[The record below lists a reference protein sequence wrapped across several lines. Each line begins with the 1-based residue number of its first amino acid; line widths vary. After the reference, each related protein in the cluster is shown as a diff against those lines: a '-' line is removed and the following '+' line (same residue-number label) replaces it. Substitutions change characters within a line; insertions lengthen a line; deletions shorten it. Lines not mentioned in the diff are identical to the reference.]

1 VAGAGGKEVGRVSIR
16 VVPDLDRFREQLKAE
31 LEKFEKETLKIK
43 ASVDTSGIR
52 QQVSAATKNL
62 PDAEVKV
69 KTDSKE
75 LSGLSKQLKDST
87 EKVKPEVEP
96 KIKLDAFQRRYINKI
111 RAAIAEFEA
120 NIPLTVDGELIRREL
135 DAEAKRAIK
144 EIEKINFY
152 DKDLDEQELADLRRD
167 VDLFYDDIKRKGSES
182 LLLNRDNAGAIKRAV
197 KSLQDFIKVDVE
209 LDLQRKTFDKAVE
222 EAKEQSE
229 KIWSDLDAKL
239 NIRVEDG
246 EIIKIRK
253 SLSERVVVP
262 VDIQARF
269 DRGGF
274 TRAAAIAIAGSFKV
288 AGAALGGVTK
298 GLGVLQK
305 AFSRFSAE
313 SVITGVAI
321 VAAVA
326 ALAAPAIALLSGA
339 LLTLPAALAGIL
351 VPVGVIALGLDGIKK
366 AAETAKPA
374 FEELKKAVSDTFENG
389 LKPGFELIRDR
400 LIPGLTEPLKGVAS
414 SLSTAFNS
422 VIGTLS
428 SGSGLNNL
436 QRTID
441 SIAEA
446 IKTAAPGLQSF
457 TSALTS
463 LVANVSAKFPNLS
476 ESFNNV
482 GKDFDNWI
490 AKISS
495 NGQLDTALD
504 TLGGTLSE
512 IGGTIKDI
520 AQWGFDNL
528 ADPNFGNQLKG
539 FATDLRGLVND
550 VLPLLKSGFQD
561 IATVVSGIR
570 DTVDAIKAA
579 ASTFEKFTF
588 GDGPITQDR
597 LNEQRKLWGNWS
609 KFGIDDDANIVK
621 WLGLQRGGVAKESA
635 ALGQEAA
642 QKFQESMANAAVS
655 GDNGAGLTDA
665 INRQLTSA
673 LDVSKELQAE
683 ALRSTF
689 TGMGVTDAVGTQIA
703 TQIGA
708 VIAKTQ
714 ESVRNLGPALQAD
727 IDAALMPL
735 NQIPQKVIPSLA
747 ALGAAFGG
755 AWAAI
760 GNIVRQSADEIGNSI
775 ALSFQQIP
783 AKLNAAWAGLG
794 ASIGGALGAVKGVVT
809 SSMAGITDA
818 FGQAF
823 AGVAGRVA
831 SALSGVPAAVGAAI
845 TPAIG
850 VVQAVMTGII
860 NLVSIAGSQIAGVAS
875 ATFAQFPPAVQ
886 GAMSPAIAAVGSVGQ
901 QMISTM
907 LAFAGAAESAGRAIG
922 ASFAAG
928 IASSADLVAGAASA
942 LMGAARAFFP
952 NSPADKGPF
961 SGSGWVDKSG
971 EAIGQGFS
979 AGIESSV
986 GGVVDIARVMMQ
998 QVKDVFGDAS
1008 GVVFNFNFN
1017 EVAQPISQFSN
1028 SIAGI
1033 GTSMAGALPAAQEFQ
1048 QTLGQTGQSLAMLDS
1063 SQSKGRIEEL
1073 KKSLLELEIQRK
1085 QLEAARD
1092 MPGADQAAI
1101 KAQIEQI
1108 RNQKNLLGL
1117 ERDKLTYAQKYG
1129 GQMSSTAQS
1138 YKEQM
1143 NSLQQIP
1150 FDFATATSNQFM
1162 SDLGWSGQGAIPSL
1176 MQQGMDFGTNF
1187 IFNVANMDDA
1197 LSGQRVLQNRT
1208 AQATLGR

>member
-1 VAGAGGKEVGRVSIR
+1 
-16 VVPDLDRFREQLKAE
+16 LDEFREKLGAE
-31 LEKFEKETLKIK
+31 LEKWEK
-43 ASVDTSGIR
+43 
-52 QQVSAATKNL
+52 
-62 PDAEVKV
+62 
-69 KTDSKE
+69 KT
-75 LSGLSKQLKDST
+75 
-87 EKVKPEVEP
+87 
-96 KIKLDAFQRRYINKI
+96 
-111 RAAIAEFEA
+111 
-120 NIPLTVDGELIRREL
+120 
-135 DAEAKRAIK
+135 
-144 EIEKINFY
+144 
-152 DKDLDEQELADLRRD
+152 
-167 VDLFYDDIKRKGSES
+167 
-182 LLLNRDNAGAIKRAV
+182 
-197 KSLQDFIKVDVE
+197 
-209 LDLQRKTFDKAVE
+209 
-222 EAKEQSE
+222 
-229 KIWSDLDAKL
+229 
-239 NIRVEDG
+239 
-246 EIIKIRK
+246 
-253 SLSERVVVP
+253 
-262 VDIQARF
+262 VDIQARLKDSGKKLTDDVKGATKNLTADVAAKATGTEKLAKDIQGAAKGSKAKVEVDVEPNP
-269 DRGGF
+269 DRASFNAKLRGF
-274 TRAAAIAIAGSFKV
+274 LAGVGRGLRGNAGVIKVPVEVDLERRGLGRSIRSFVSAIRGAFSNAAATARSGLDTLVSSFGGLSK
-288 AGAALGGVTK
+288 AL
-298 GLGVLQK
+298 
-305 AFSRFSAE
+305 SRFSPE
-313 SVITGVAI
+313 SIIQAVAI
-321 VAAVA
+321 IGAVA

-351 VPVGVIALGLDGIKK
+351 VPIGVVALGLDGIKK

-414 SLSTAFNS
+414 SLSKAFNS

-428 SGSGLNNL
+428 SPPGLNNL
-436 QRTID
+436 QRTVENIG
-441 SIAEA
+441 AA
-446 IKTAAPGLQSF
+446 IRAAAPGLQSF
-457 TSALTS
+457 TSGLTS
-463 LVANVSAKFPNLS
+463 LVANVTAKFPNLS

-490 AKISS
+490 AKITS

-528 ADPNFGNQLKG
+528 ADPAFGAQLKG

-689 TGMGVTDAVGTQIA
+689 TGTGVTDAVGTQIA

-823 AGVAGRVA
+823 AGVAGRVTV
-831 SALSGVPAAVGAAI
+831 ALGGVAAAVGAALS
-845 TPAIG
+845 PAIG
-850 VVQAVMTGII
+850 VAQTVMLGII
-860 NLVSIAGSQIAGVAS
+860 NVVSVAGAQIAGVTT
-875 ATFAQFPPAVQ
+875 ATFGQFAPAVQ
-886 GAMSPAIAAVGSVGQ
+886 AAMSPAIAAVGSIGQ
-901 QMISTM
+901 QIISTM
-907 LAFAGAAESAGRAIG
+907 LGFVGAAQQAGTAIG

-928 IASSADLVAGAASA
+928 IASQAGTVASAAGA
-942 LMGAARAFFP
+942 LMAAARAFFP
-952 NSPADKGPF
+952 QSPADKGPF

-971 EAIGQGFS
+971 ESVGTAFA
-979 AGIESSV
+979 AGMESSV
-986 GGVVDIARVMMQ
+986 GGVVEIARVMMQ
-998 QVKDVFGDAS
+998 QVKDVFGNAE
-1008 GVVFNFNFN
+1008 GLVINFNFN
-1017 EVAQPISQFSN
+1017 QVAQPISQFSN

-1092 MPGADQAAI
+1092 TPGADQAAI

-1129 GQMSSTAQS
+1129 GQMDSTTQS
-1138 YKEQM
+1138 YKEQI
-1143 NSLQQIP
+1143 NGLQQIP
-1150 FDFATATSNQFM
+1150 FDFATATGNQFM

-1176 MQQGMDFGTNF
+1176 MQQGLDYATSFV
-1187 IFNVANMDDA
+1187 FNVANMDDA
-1197 LSGQRVLQNRT
+1197 LSGQKVLQNRQM
-1208 AQATLGR
+1208 QATIGR